1 MADSEDEEVPPQRDV
16 KVFCT
21 FSFITWTHDMDEFQ
35 IGSYDE
41 TPFMKLSTTPGK
53 SKIVR
58 VKFLS
63 TWSLKG
69 HNFHS

>member
-1 MADSEDEEVPPQRDV
+1 M
-16 KVFCT
+16 
-21 FSFITWTHDMDEFQ
+21 TWTNFRLVQ
-35 IGSYDE
+35 IAYDE

-69 HNFHS
+69 HNFQSEGLELQKNLVLANCCKEIV